1 MIMTTGARI
10 KAARKKA
17 GMTQDDLGAK
27 LGVSGSMIAQ
37 YETGKRKPKIETLK
51 KIADALK
58 VDTYLDLYGDSDS
71 KDVAAHIKEG
81 IKIGTAMKSG
91 LTREAFLAEYQEYGY
106 IFDSV
111 EKRLVSAFNK
121 LNFNGRTLA
130 LITVEG
136 MADIH
141 RFMLEPPEDDEQPP
155 EDNDWPPDGSTQSQ
169 APPEGTD
176 TTPPGEKPSEG
187 G

>member
-17 GMTQDDLGAK
+17 GMTQDDLGAE

-58 VDTYLDLYGDSDS
+58 VDTYLDLYGDNDS
-71 KDVAAHIKEG
+71 KDVAAHIKER
-81 IKIGTAMKSG
+81 IKIGASMKSG

-141 RFMLEPPEDDEQPP
+141 RFMLEPPEDD
-155 EDNDWPPDGSTQSQ
+155 DWPPDGSTQSQ
-169 APPEGTD
+169 EPPAGR
-176 TTPPGEKPSEG
+176 TTPPGETPSEG